1 MADLTSAEIQA
12 IKKMSY
18 DEKIEYFNKTGI
30 NVFALD
36 LETIVA
42 SDIAEAIKD
51 DTTDGATIEEKIE
64 NNRTSMHPIAIN
76 SAKNNKKII
85 KKVEEFV
92 EEEPTETVIG
102 HKDDTEVDSVS
113 AAKYTA
119 RYAQDEAKFVHTNV
133 LHQYASY
140 NYIFTLSGLREA
152 DVRYPAT
159 IIGAPAHDIIARSG
173 GIGAGGGFSSEKLA
187 GARSGDY
194 EGVDPGFQ
202 EALKTAGRKE
212 EERLQGKYGSSMKF
226 SGDILRENHDIYFER
241 VNIEG
246 VHAPNEDRKLM
257 NFTKIEFELSEP
269 FGVTLYEK
277 LRGAAN
283 NCGYLDHM
291 DAPFLL
297 TLEFV
302 GYDSKGNPI
311 RSIEGVSK
319 KYYPIKLVN
328 STVDINQ
335 AGSRYTLTALPY
347 TEFAMVNRFNYV
359 RGPIE
364 VTGGSIAEQFESI
377 VNGIDNIQE
386 TEIENKQ
393 RELKD
398 EYRITF
404 DPYFDGQKVE
414 SAGDPMTFWNIGKF
428 DVPPIGT
435 RPGAPDY
442 IDSGFQKELREAF
455 PLLKALQMR
464 DGTAIP
470 STLEAIM
477 MRTSAYND
485 IATNFV
491 EKYWKKTMQSTSGA
505 AGAPIEKRIQQEYV
519 PWFKIITSVYT
530 HSALDAIT
538 KMHRKTIHYHIQPYL
553 IHIGNFVAPGLTG
566 AGKWGK
572 LVKKKYNYIYTG
584 ENLDILDLNINYKYA
599 FFQARMA
606 DASTLDHD
614 SKQLNDFNEKK
625 TENMFIGRNGL
636 YGDELFGVRS
646 SPVSSGSQN
655 DGEFASDKKSAKTRE
670 FYDYLTNP
678 LADMIKVEMNIMGD
692 PAWIGNDQYIP
703 MSYMPN
709 YDPKNPVMVAKKMGT
724 VKGHTWSE
732 ETGSF
737 NLDEAEPLVTL
748 DFKFPTDFD
757 EKAGTYNFNKSGK
770 NVRFSGL
777 YKVVKVTS
785 NFENGQFT
793 QDLMM
798 IRIKNQGGTNKT
810 ATPSIET
817 AKISKDDSE
826 KKTDGTFS
834 YSENAQEIRFYP
846 TGETFVA
853 ATEHHNPGSDTVS
866 VTEYDMMNLNNV
878 KHEILPGVKHDFQGG
893 RIKKWDPLAKQRKEQ
908 YENKRILIDPK
919 TGKPYGNVLGGL

>member
-1 MADLTSAEIQA
+1 MADFTSAEIQA
-12 IKKMSY
+12 FKKMSY
-18 DEKIEYFNKTGI
+18 DEMVEYYNRTGI
-30 NVFALD
+30 NVMALD
-36 LETIVA
+36 LKTIVA
-42 SDIAEAIKD
+42 SDLAEAIKD

-64 NNRTSMHPIAIN
+64 RSSAHPM
-76 SAKNNKKII
+76 AKGSYKVDKTIQKK
-85 KKVEEFV
+85 
-92 EEEPTETVIG
+92 TETFTKELE
-102 HKDDTEVDSVS
+102 KDTVKNVDTTEQNERNVGTYG
-113 AAKYTA
+113 AYKK
-119 RYAQDEAKFVHTNV
+119 RYAQDEAKFVHNNV
-133 LHQYASY
+133 LHQFASY
-140 NYIFTLSGLREA
+140 NYIFTLSGLRES
-152 DVRYPAT
+152 DVRFPST
-159 IIGAPAHDIIARSG
+159 IIGAPAHDIVAKSG
-173 GIGAGGGFSSEKLA
+173 GIGAGGSFSREKLNRSEA
-187 GARSGDY
+187 GGNDRIVRIAGQQKEEKLQKKYGDY
-194 EGVDPGFQ
+194 
-202 EALKTAGRKE
+202 
-212 EERLQGKYGSSMKF
+212 MKF
-226 SGDILRENHDIYFER
+226 SSDILKENHDIYFER

-277 LRGAAN
+277 LRGAAS
-283 NCGYLDHM
+283 NCGYIDHM

-302 GYDSKGNPI
+302 GYDSKGNTI
-311 RSIEGVSK
+311 KSIEGLSK

-335 AGSRYTLTALPY
+335 AGSKYTLTAVPY

-364 VTGGSIAEQFESI
+364 VTGNSIAEQFESI
-377 VNGIDNIQE
+377 VNGIDAVQD

-404 DPYFDGQKVE
+404 DPYFDGQQVE
-414 SAGDPMTFWNIGKF
+414 SASDPMTFWNIGKF
-428 DVPPIGT
+428 DVPSLNT
-435 RPGAPDY
+435 RPGMPDLEGV
-442 IDSGFQKELREAF
+442 DPGLQEAVKTKY
-455 PLLKALQMR
+455 PRIKALQMR

-470 STLEAIM
+470 TTLEAIM

-491 EKYWKKTMQSTSGA
+491 EKYWKRTMDNSTRPEYK
-505 AGAPIEKRIQQEYV
+505 GAPPGMAAKAIQREYV
-519 PWFKIITSVYT
+519 PWFKIITSIYT
-530 HSALDAIT
+530 HSDLDAIT

-572 LVKKKYNYIYTG
+572 LVKKRYNYIYTG
-584 ENLDILDLNINYKYA
+584 QNLDILDLNINYKYA

-614 SKQLNDFNEKK
+614 SKQLQSYNEKK
-625 TENMFIGRNGL
+625 TEKMFIGRDGV

-646 SPVSSGSQN
+646 APVSSGSQV

-703 MSYMPN
+703 MAYMPN

-793 QDLMM
+793 QDLLM
-798 IRIKNQGGTNKT
+798 IRIKNQGGTNAT
-810 ATPSIET
+810 ADPSIEV

-826 KKTDGTFS
+826 KKTTYS
-834 YSENAQEIRFYP
+834 HSENAQMFTHYP
-846 TGETFVA
+846 SGETFTQ
-853 ATEHHNPGSDTVS
+853 ATEPHDPYGSS
-866 VTEYDMMNLNNV
+866 VDIETYDMMNSNII
-878 KHEILPGVKHDFQGG
+878 KHEINPGVKHPMSKG
-893 RIKKWDPLAKQRKEQ
+893 KKWDPNVKKETER
-908 YENKRILIDPK
+908 YNNKRISIDPK
-919 TGKPYGNVLGGL
+919 TGKPTGQVFGGL